1 MNKNIPDFLKV
12 IKEDW
17 FEFFCELGFLF
28 YHSYSSEEGK
38 LNLVLNVPSNT
49 NITIALSMGIAHAIY
64 STKAIN
70 KADIS
75 NWISNIK
82 PGTLVFYSPSETT
95 PERSYIFDG
104 LSELGYPTLK
114 GLGINKDMITTLS
127 KKETWK
133 NIRIAP
139 EQNKY
144 KRQRTLTSDSG
155 INKIVEKYDADSVK
169 QLFNLGSPYFLL
181 IGNEHNIRK
190 DTQKIIE
197 DDFTI
202 QDFLRIK
209 KFGGRQY
216 SFISE
221 CYSSNDDEKN
231 THTLRNGIPVVVDG
245 TNSFL
250 RYYQDIK
257 ENPKVIV
264 LTRSSPLD
272 TTLDALEKIEHSL
285 LTGEINNDEEFLQ
298 KVSLINVPSNIEIL
312 CWREKNE

>member
-1 MNKNIPDFLKV
+1 MNKNIPNFLKV
-12 IKEDW
+12 INEDW

-28 YHSYSSEEGK
+28 YQNSSSEEGK
-38 LNLVLNVPSNT
+38 LNIVLNVPSSNK
-49 NITIALSMGIAHAIY
+49 IIIALAMGIAHAIY
-64 STKAIN
+64 STRAIE
-70 KADIS
+70 KADFS
-75 NWISNIK
+75 NWISKIK
-82 PGTLVFYSPSETT
+82 PGTLVFYSPSENTS
-95 PERSYIFDG
+95 EKSYIFDG
-104 LSELGYPTLK
+104 ISDLGYPTLK
-114 GLGINKDMITTLS
+114 GMGINKGMITTLS

-144 KRQRTLTSDSG
+144 KRQRTLTSDIG
-155 INKIVEKYDADSVK
+155 IDKINEKYDADSVR

-181 IGNEHNIRK
+181 IGNENNIRE
-190 DTQKIIE
+190 DTQKKVDE
-197 DDFTI
+197 DFTI

-221 CYSSNDDEKN
+221 CYSSNGDEEN
-231 THTLRNGIPVVVDG
+231 IYALGNGIPVVVEG
-245 TNSFL
+245 ANSFL

-257 ENPKVIV
+257 INPKVIV

-272 TTLDALEKIEHSL
+272 TTLDALEKIEHLL
-285 LTGEINNDEEFLQ
+285 LTGEINGDEEFLQ
-298 KVSLINVPSNIEIL
+298 KISLINVPSNIEIL